1 MKTINYI
8 WVLLFLGLT
17 ITSCEIPY
25 EPVTDSNDILGTWN
39 TSAITITTDSEQTL
53 NGFVTVN
60 THMDYNGFNLN
71 QQLVFTNDNA
81 YNITG
86 TYDMHASYHIVSTFN
101 DPSTPPTVQDIQGD
115 VLDFAETESG
125 TWSLDGNTLSL
136 NNGTNTNEMT
146 VIELTANS
154 LKIEGDYLQNVTV
167 PGQMSQV
174 ILVHAIIEYVR

>member
-39 TSAITITTDSEQTL
+39 TSSINLTTDSEQTL
-53 NGFVTVN
+53 NAYATVT
-60 THMDYNGFNLN
+60 THMEYIGFNLN
-71 QQLVFTNDNA
+71 QQLTFNSDNT
-81 YNITG
+81 YNLTG
-86 TYDMHASYHIVSTFN
+86 TYDMHASFHIVTTFDN
-101 DPSTPPTVQDIQGD
+101 SSMPPTEQDIQED
-115 VLDFAETESG
+115 VLDFAEPQAG
-125 TWSLDGNTLSL
+125 TWSLNGNTLNIDDGASAS
-136 NNGTNTNEMT
+136 EMT

-167 PGQMSQV
+167 PGQASQV